1 MTSSKAVG
9 AGAFVVI
16 GTLLFTVALFMIG
29 ERRLLFTE
37 RYTVYTEFARLGQL
51 ENGAVVRVS
60 GMDAGEVAGISIPKS
75 PSEKFRVRM
84 QVRKDMRQLVRT
96 DSVATT
102 QTEGL
107 VGAIYVNI
115 GAGTDVAPILSEG
128 GTIAGKDPFQISELL
143 QQASASMTLI
153 SDTVESLRGDA
164 ETAVKQIALTAQDAH
179 GLVED
184 IRPDITAIARNGNK
198 LTDDMQAILH
208 KVNDGQG
215 TFGKLVNDD
224 GLYQQAKQI
233 ATETQAVMAN
243 VREVSAQA
251 RQAIEDF
258 RSPDSPTNGLMSD
271 MRRTLAQARE
281 ATADLADNMEAMK
294 RNFLLRGFFNK
305 RGYFDLNSISPAEY
319 RKGVLENGKRKA
331 MRIWLASNV
340 LFATQ
345 PDGTEVLTADGRA
358 RIDSA
363 IATYLRYLPTNP
375 VVVEGYATGGD
386 VGARYQRSR
395 MRAGA
400 VREYLLNQYQLT
412 PQNTGSI
419 ALGEEAKD
427 SPSNDRWDGVALTL
441 FLDREQLQFATQP
454 VASR

>member
-16 GTLLFTVALFMIG
+16 GLLLFTLALFTIG
-29 ERRLLFTE
+29 ERRLLFTP

-51 ENGAVVRVS
+51 ESGAVVRVS
-60 GMDAGEVAGISIPKS
+60 GMDAGEVADISIPQS

-84 QVRKDMRQLVRT
+84 EVRKDMRQLVRA

-115 GAGTDVAPILSEG
+115 GAGTDRAAILPEN
-128 GTIAGKDPFQISELL
+128 GTIQGKEPFQISDLL
-143 QQASASMTLI
+143 QQASTSVALI
-153 SDTVESLRGDA
+153 SQTVESLRGDA
-164 ETAVKQIALTAQDAH
+164 EIAVKNIALTAEDAH
-179 GLVED
+179 ALVED
-184 IRPDITAIARNGNK
+184 VRPDIAAIARNGNR
-198 LTDDMQAILH
+198 LTDDMQAILG

-215 TFGKLVNDD
+215 TLGKLVNDD
-224 GLYQQAKQI
+224 ALYQQVRRI
-233 ATETQAVMAN
+233 ADEAQAVMVN

-251 RQAIEDF
+251 KQAIADF

-271 MRRTLAQARE
+271 MRVTLAQARE

-305 RGYFDLNSISPAEY
+305 RGYFDLNSISPEEY

-340 LFATQ
+340 LFETR
-345 PDGTEVLTADGRA
+345 PDGTEALTAEGRA
-358 RIDSA
+358 RVDSA

-375 VVVEGYATGGD
+375 IVVEGYATAGA
-386 VGARYQRSR
+386 VGERYQRSR
-395 MRAGA
+395 MRAAA
-400 VREYLLNQYQLT
+400 VREYLLSQYHLT
-412 PQNTGSI
+412 LQNTGSI
-419 ALGEEAKD
+419 ALAEDAKG

-454 VASR
+454 VAAK

>member
-16 GTLLFTVALFMIG
+16 GALLFTLALFMIG
-29 ERRLLFTE
+29 ERRLLFTP
-37 RYTVYTEFARLGQL
+37 RYTVYTELARLGQL

-60 GMDAGEVAGISIPKS
+60 GMDAGEVTDIRIPQS
-75 PSEKFRVRM
+75 PAEKFRVRM
-84 QVRKDMRQLVRT
+84 SVRQDMRQLVRT

-115 GAGTDVAPILSEG
+115 GAGTNAAAILPEN
-128 GTIAGKDPFQISELL
+128 GTIQGKDAFQISDLL
-143 QQASASMTLI
+143 QQASAAVELI
-153 SDTVESLRGDA
+153 TQTVESLRGDA
-164 ETAVKQIALTAQDAH
+164 ETAVKQIALTAEDTHA
-179 GLVED
+179 LVED
-184 IRPDITAIARNGNK
+184 IRPDITAIAQNGNRI
-198 LTDDMQAILH
+198 TDNIQAIIG
-208 KVNDGQG
+208 KVNEGQG
-215 TFGKLVNDD
+215 TLGKLVNDD
-224 GLYQQAKQI
+224 GLYQQVRQI
-233 ATETQAVMAN
+233 ANEAQAVMVN

-251 RQAIEDF
+251 KLAIADF
-258 RSPDSPTNGLMSD
+258 RSPEGPTNGLMSD
-271 MRRTLAQARE
+271 MRLTLAQARE

-305 RGYFDLNSISPAEY
+305 RGYFDLNSISPEEY

-340 LFATQ
+340 LFETR
-345 PDGTEVLTADGRA
+345 PDGTEALTADGRA
-358 RIDSA
+358 RVDSA

-375 VVVEGYATGGD
+375 IVVEGYATAGD

-395 MRAGA
+395 MRAAA
-400 VREYLLNQYQLT
+400 VREYLLTQYRLT
-412 PQNTGSI
+412 AQNTGSI
-419 ALGEEAKD
+419 ALAEEAKG

-454 VASR
+454 VSSR